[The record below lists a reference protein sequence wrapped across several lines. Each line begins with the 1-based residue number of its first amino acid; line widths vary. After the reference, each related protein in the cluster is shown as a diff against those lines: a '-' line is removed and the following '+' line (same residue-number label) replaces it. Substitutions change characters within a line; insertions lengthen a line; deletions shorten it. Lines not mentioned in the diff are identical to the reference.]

1 MVIVQEEKEE
11 EIWSTVSDSWQID
24 IDAAET
30 VMVIVQEEKEEEI
43 WSTVSDSWQILQG

>member
-1 MVIVQEEKEE
+1 MKKAL
-11 EIWSTVSDSWQID
+11 D

-43 WSTVSDSWQILQG
+43 WSTVSDSWQTLQG

>member
-1 MVIVQEEKEE
+1 MELKNEKN
-11 EIWSTVSDSWQID
+11 SLD

-43 WSTVSDSWQILQG
+43 WSTVSDSWQTCLLYTSRCV

>member
-1 MVIVQEEKEE
+1 MSKLISKNCIVF
-11 EIWSTVSDSWQID
+11 D

>member
-1 MVIVQEEKEE
+1 MELKKKIKNGL
-11 EIWSTVSDSWQID
+11 D
-24 IDAAET
+24 IDATET